1 MFNILNLCM
10 RIIDI
15 CTNIEI
21 THSWYGYDDSS
32 LYPSIVRS
40 TTMYPTFSYI
50 AIVFDNEITINRST
64 IFPSIGNINK

>member
-1 MFNILNLCM
+1 MLNILDLCM

-15 CTNIEI
+15 CTNIEM
-21 THSWYGYDDSS
+21 TNSWHGYYDSS

-40 TTMYPTFSYI
+40 TTMYSTFSYI

>member
-1 MFNILNLCM
+1 M

-15 CTNIEI
+15 CENIEM
-21 THSWYGYDDSS
+21 THSWYGYYDSS

-40 TTMYPTFSYI
+40 AIMYSTFSYI